1 MMTIKEIAKV
11 LNDRPELLE
20 LMKELMA
27 IPEEQRQEAIKL
39 IMPILK

>member
-1 MMTIKEIAKV
+1 MMTIKEIAKE

-20 LMKELMA
+20 LMKEFMA
-27 IPEEQRQEAIKL
+27 IPEEQKQEALRL

>member
-1 MMTIKEIAKV
+1 MMTIKEIAKE

-20 LMKELMA
+20 LMKEFMA

>member
-1 MMTIKEIAKV
+1 MDTIKEIAKE

-27 IPEEQRQEAIKL
+27 IPEEQRQEAINL